1 VTPGPGSKVLL
12 VGLMGSGKTSV
23 GSLLST
29 RLGWPYLDNDALLER
44 TTGASAKQ
52 LLDSQGEA
60 ALRTAESQV
69 LTLVLGMP
77 GPMIGGVAGGV
88 VLSEPDRARIVASKA
103 HVVWLRATP
112 NVLVRRIGN
121 ATLRP
126 LLGDDPAAALRKLAA
141 ERNGFYAEIA
151 AQVVD
156 VDVLPVGAI
165 AKAIM
170 AELDTVS

>member
-1 VTPGPGSKVLL
+1 VTPGPTSKVLL
-12 VGLMGSGKTSV
+12 IGMMGSGKSSV
-23 GSLLST
+23 GATLST

-44 TTGASAKQ
+44 TAGASAKDI
-52 LLDSQGEA
+52 LDNQGEP

-69 LTLVLGMP
+69 LTLLLGMP

-88 VLSEPDRARIVASKA
+88 VLEEKDRTRIAQSTA

-112 NVLVRRIGN
+112 NVLVRRVGS
-121 ATLRP
+121 AAMRP
-126 LLGDDPAAALRKLAA
+126 WLGEDPAAALRKLGA

-151 AQVVD
+151 DQVVD

-165 AKAIM
+165 AKAIIE
-170 AELDTVS
+170 AVEAQP